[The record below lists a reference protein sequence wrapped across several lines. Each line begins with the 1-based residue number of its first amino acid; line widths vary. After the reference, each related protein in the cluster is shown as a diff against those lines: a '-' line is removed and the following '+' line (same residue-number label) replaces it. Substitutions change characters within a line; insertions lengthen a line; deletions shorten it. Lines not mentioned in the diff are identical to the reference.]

1 VLHTAFFP
9 IEHEQPNKQLALD
22 ILTTNKIFELKR
34 TTAAPI
40 CPHLNEH
47 LEELSFINIFPF
59 GINGMNQQ
67 RTNIFQKLTVG
78 SYAKC
83 RVMSND
89 PRYQCVDYMFY
100 LLSKLELEKIK
111 SCISI
116 CSSRLK
122 KKNNDRVD
130 DLHVYMKCLRG
141 YSSYWNTAKSD
152 LLAMIRH
159 LGSPSWFITLSA
171 NDLNWPDLIKDLL
184 YAKHLFESKDDN
196 IRSFIFNLSDV
207 STMTYKE
214 KAQLLHDYPVIA
226 ARHFDRRFRK
236 LISFLL
242 SDEEILGI
250 FKFKQISI
258 FVYALF

>member
-1 VLHTAFFP
+1 
-9 IEHEQPNKQLALD
+9 
-22 ILTTNKIFELKR
+22 
-34 TTAAPI
+34 
-40 CPHLNEH
+40 
-47 LEELSFINIFPF
+47 
-59 GINGMNQQ
+59 MNHQ
-67 RTNIFQKLTVG
+67 RTNLFQKLTVG
-78 SYAKC
+78 SYAKS
-83 RVMSND
+83 RVMSNE
-89 PRYQCVDYMFY
+89 PRYQCVDMFY

-122 KKNNDRVD
+122 KKCNDRVD

-184 YAKHLFESKDDN
+184 YSKHLFENNEDKN
-196 IRSFIFNLSDV
+196 IPFIFNLSDV
-207 STMTYKE
+207 SKMTYKE

-236 LISFLL
+236 LTSFLL
-242 SDEEILGI
+242 SDDKILGI
-250 FKFKQISI
+250 LLII
-258 FVYALF
+258 MLA